1 MVLSNLEPKSVFRFF
16 EELCRIP
23 HGSGNTAAASAW
35 AEAFA
40 RERGLR
46 CRRDEAGN
54 VVIWK
59 AASAGYE
66 DHPAVMLQGHLDM
79 VCVAGPGVA
88 HDFTRDPLELEVDG
102 GWVRAKGTT
111 LGGDDG
117 IAVAMVMALLDDG
130 AVTHPPLEA
139 VLTVDEEVGML
150 GATALDGSDL
160 RARYLLNI
168 DSEEEGVL
176 TVGCAGGARCDL
188 TGTFPAAPGGGVVC
202 TLTVS
207 GLQGGHSGVD
217 INKGRANANKL
228 LAECLDQ
235 LPGLRLISLRGGAQ
249 DNAIPG
255 SAEAVF
261 LLPAG
266 AWEDYRPSVRPDP
279 ELEPHFSCTFA
290 AAGGCGGPALSEEDS
305 RRVVRLLL
313 DAPNGIQ
320 SMEPDLPG
328 QVRTSLNLGVMRLEA
343 GELSLTW
350 SVRSS
355 DAGEKEALIARLEAL
370 AGSAGGSFS
379 RRGEYPAWPYRKDSP
394 LRETMVRVFRRLYG
408 REPKVETIHAG
419 LECGILADKVPG
431 LDAVSF
437 GPQMVDI
444 HSDRERMSVESVQ
457 RTWEYL
463 REVLR
468 EL

>member
-130 AVTHPPLEA
+130 AVPHPPLEA

-228 LAECLDQ
+228 LAEGLDQ
-235 LPGLRLISLRGGAQ
+235 LEDLSFKEPKIPYVQQKIDLGFLLNDLGQLFKPALVIHRPTAQQFLHSLGAISVDIGPVKTVFPVPGFIS
-249 DNAIPG
+249 
-255 SAEAVF
+255 EAVGDLPVNI
-261 LLPAG
+261 LLLVP
-266 AWEDYRPSVRPDP
+266 PDP
-279 ELEPHFSCTFA
+279 MEL
-290 AAGGCGGPALSEEDS
+290 
-305 RRVVRLLL
+305 
-313 DAPNGIQ
+313 
-320 SMEPDLPG
+320 
-328 QVRTSLNLGVMRLEA
+328 LGV
-343 GELSLTW
+343 
-350 SVRSS
+350 
-355 DAGEKEALIARLEAL
+355 DAGV
-370 AGSAGGSFS
+370 G
-379 RRGEYPAWPYRKDSP
+379 
-394 LRETMVRVFRRLYG
+394 
-408 REPKVETIHAG
+408 
-419 LECGILADKVPG
+419 
-431 LDAVSF
+431 
-437 GPQMVDI
+437 
-444 HSDRERMSVESVQ
+444 
-457 RTWEYL
+457 
-463 REVLR
+463 
-468 EL
+468 

>member
-235 LPGLRLISLRGGAQ
+235 LPGY
-249 DNAIPG
+249 G
-255 SAEAVF
+255 S
-261 LLPAG
+261 
-266 AWEDYRPSVRPDP
+266 
-279 ELEPHFSCTFA
+279 
-290 AAGGCGGPALSEEDS
+290 
-305 RRVVRLLL
+305 
-313 DAPNGIQ
+313 
-320 SMEPDLPG
+320 
-328 QVRTSLNLGVMRLEA
+328 
-343 GELSLTW
+343 
-350 SVRSS
+350 
-355 DAGEKEALIARLEAL
+355 
-370 AGSAGGSFS
+370 
-379 RRGEYPAWPYRKDSP
+379 SP
-394 LRETMVRVFRRLYG
+394 
-408 REPKVETIHAG
+408 
-419 LECGILADKVPG
+419 
-431 LDAVSF
+431 
-437 GPQMVDI
+437 
-444 HSDRERMSVESVQ
+444 
-457 RTWEYL
+457 
-463 REVLR
+463 
-468 EL
+468 

>member
-1 MVLSNLEPKSVFRFF
+1 M
-16 EELCRIP
+16 
-23 HGSGNTAAASAW
+23 
-35 AEAFA
+35 
-40 RERGLR
+40 
-46 CRRDEAGN
+46 
-54 VVIWK
+54 
-59 AASAGYE
+59 
-66 DHPAVMLQGHLDM
+66 
-79 VCVAGPGVA
+79 
-88 HDFTRDPLELEVDG
+88 
-102 GWVRAKGTT
+102 
-111 LGGDDG
+111 
-117 IAVAMVMALLDDG
+117 
-130 AVTHPPLEA
+130 
-139 VLTVDEEVGML
+139 
-150 GATALDGSDL
+150 
-160 RARYLLNI
+160 
-168 DSEEEGVL
+168 
-176 TVGCAGGARCDL
+176 
-188 TGTFPAAPGGGVVC
+188 VC

-355 DAGEKEALIARLEAL
+355 DAGEKETLIARLEAL